1 MPELMKM
8 LRLMPLCLVMLLAAV
23 GCTHYR
29 DLQAGTQIEVCPVEK
44 QEIKIPALPAEEAPP
59 ADYIIGKNDVLFI
72 SINGKPEYTV
82 GATGAS
88 STGNNKIQ
96 GSRVDGNGNI
106 NVPMVGAITVAG
118 LTIGEA
124 QKRIEE
130 MARKYFTEPWV
141 VIEIADY
148 KSRPLY
154 LLGQFKVPGTYYLD
168 RPLNL
173 LQGVTLGNGFDTTA
187 NLRGARLIRDKKIV
201 PVDVYE
207 LLTKGD
213 ASQNVWLKPG
223 DSIYVPDNLN
233 RMVFIF
239 GAVKKAGPLSIPVG
253 GMNLAQAIA
262 AADLRDTGYDIKYV
276 RIIRSL
282 SPTRGELLV
291 VDFEKMLRGEVLP
304 FPLMDG
310 DVVYVPKS
318 AFGNWN
324 DAVAEILPSLQLIS
338 ALLQPFVNVKYL
350 TK

>member
-1 MPELMKM
+1 MSELMNKTYM
-8 LRLMPLCLVMLLAAV
+8 VLCCLITLLSMA

-29 DLQAGTQIEVCPVEK
+29 DLPAGTRTEVCPVEK
-44 QEIKIPALPAEEAPP
+44 QEIKIPAIPIEEAPP
-59 ADYIIGKNDVLFI
+59 ADYVIGKNDVLYI

-82 GATGAS
+82 GAT
-88 STGNNKIQ
+88 STNSKIQ

-118 LTIGEA
+118 LTVGQA

-130 MARKYFTEPWV
+130 MARKYFADPWV
-141 VIEIADY
+141 AIEIADY

-154 LLGQFKVPGTYYLD
+154 LLGQFKAPGTYYLD
-168 RPLNL
+168 RPQNL
-173 LQGVTLGNGFDTTA
+173 LQGISLGNGFDSSA

-207 LLTKGD
+207 LLTKAD

-253 GMNLAQAIA
+253 GMNLVQAIA
-262 AADLRDTGYDIKYV
+262 SADLRDTGYDIRYV

-282 SPTRGELLV
+282 SATRGELLV
-291 VDFEKMLRGEVLP
+291 VDFEKMLRGEALP

-324 DAVAEILPSLQLIS
+324 DAVNEILPSLQLIS
-338 ALLQPFVNVKYL
+338 ALLQPFVNAKYL
-350 TK
+350 MK

>member
-1 MPELMKM
+1 MSELMNKTYM
-8 LRLMPLCLVMLLAAV
+8 VLCCLIMLLSMA

-29 DLQAGTQIEVCPVEK
+29 DLPAGTRTEVCPVEK
-44 QEIKIPALPAEEAPP
+44 QEIKIPTTPIEEAPP
-59 ADYIIGKNDVLFI
+59 ADYVIGKNDVLYI

-82 GATGAS
+82 GATGA
-88 STGNNKIQ
+88 GNNKVQ

-106 NVPMVGAITVAG
+106 NVPMVGAIHVAD
-118 LTIGEA
+118 LTIGQA
-124 QKRIEE
+124 QKQIEE
-130 MARKYFTEPWV
+130 VARKYFTEPWV

-154 LLGQFKVPGTYYLD
+154 LLGQFKTPGTYYLD
-168 RPLNL
+168 RPQNL
-173 LQGVTLGNGFDTTA
+173 LQGISLGNGFDSSA

-262 AADLRDTGYDIKYV
+262 SADLRDTGYDIRYV

-282 SPTRGELLV
+282 SATRGELLV
-291 VDFEKMLRGEVLP
+291 VDFEKMLRGEALP

-324 DAVAEILPSLQLIS
+324 DAVNEILPSLQLIS
-338 ALLQPFVNVKYL
+338 ALLQPFVNAKYL
-350 TK
+350 MK